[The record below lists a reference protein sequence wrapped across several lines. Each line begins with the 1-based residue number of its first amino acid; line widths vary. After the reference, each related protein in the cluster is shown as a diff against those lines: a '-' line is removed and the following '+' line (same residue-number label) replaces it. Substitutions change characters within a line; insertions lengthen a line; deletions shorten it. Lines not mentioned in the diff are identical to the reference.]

1 MKVEPNRVGQFP
13 FRKADPKERKRDF
26 SEVQQPYSEEEVMR
40 EADRCL
46 LCGTPVCIDACPVL
60 LDVRGMNEAV
70 ARGDFK
76 TAHERIRETNPLLG
90 VTGRCCPQLQGLCE
104 DACVLKWSGQ
114 PIGIGLIQRYVA
126 DWERKNKQPSPS
138 IGADTGKKVAVIGAG
153 PAGVAAA
160 DLLKRYGHKVVV
172 YEALPAPGGTAWYG
186 IPDYHLPKDVLLYEI
201 ERVKEMGVEIKA
213 DVMIGKDLCL
223 SQLLDENDAILITT
237 GSKDPQ
243 KLDVPGSSLE
253 GIINGYEFLQNV
265 FVNGVDSYLKS
276 PTYDLGNDIIVVGG
290 GDTALDCAR
299 TVLRL
304 TKGQGNVTIAYR
316 RAEEDMPADPI
327 MIEEAKEEGVKF
339 RFLAQPKS
347 FEAGTDDEEGFVS
360 SHVNTAIMDTI
371 QAGAPDQSGRP
382 HPEPAPG
389 KEFKMQCSVILLAIG
404 RGPDSFLQKR
414 ECIKTGKHDSI
425 AIDENYQTSLKG
437 VFASGDVTSG
447 ETLVVKAMES
457 GREGA
462 QRVHEY
468 LMNLEY
474 MHVSFYERYYK
485 QKLYDRMLEGKVD
498 MDLPPD

>member
-13 FRKADPKERKRDF
+13 FRKADPEERKRNF

-114 PIGIGLIQRYVA
+114 PIGIGLIQRYIA
-126 DWERKNKQPSPS
+126 DWERKNKQPLPT
-138 IGADTGKKVAVIGAG
+138 IAADTGKKVAVIGGGPSGIAG
-153 PAGVAAA
+153 A
-160 DLLKRYGHKVVV
+160 DLLKRYGHHVVI
-172 YEALPAPGGTAWYG
+172 YEALPSPGGTAWYG
-186 IPDYHLPKDVLLYEI
+186 IPDYHLPKDVLLHEI
-201 ERVKEMGVEIKA
+201 EKVKEMGVEIKTN
-213 DVMIGKDLCL
+213 VMIGKDICL

-237 GSKDPQ
+237 GPKDPQ
-243 KLDVPGSSLE
+243 RLDIPGSDLQ
-253 GIINGYEFLQNV
+253 GVIDGYEFLENV
-265 FVNGVDSYLKS
+265 FVNGVNSYLKN
-276 PTYDLGNDIIVVGG
+276 PKYDLGNDIIVVGG

-299 TVLRL
+299 TALRL
-304 TKGQGNVTIAYR
+304 TQGQGNVTIAYR

-347 FEAGTDDEEGFVS
+347 FEGSEKNHVVAAVMDSMQLGKPDE
-360 SHVNTAIMDTI
+360 
-371 QAGAPDQSGRP
+371 SGRR
-382 HPEPAPG
+382 HPEPLPG
-389 KEFKMQCSVILLAIG
+389 KEFKMQCSAVLLAIG
-404 RGPDSFLQKR
+404 RGPASFLQK
-414 ECIKTGKHDSI
+414 KAGLKMGKHNSI
-425 AIDENYQTSLKG
+425 AINDNYKTSMEG
-437 VFASGDVTSG
+437 VFAAGDVTGG

-457 GREGA
+457 GREAA

-468 LMNLEY
+468 LTGLKEQ
-474 MHVSFYERYYK
+474 HISFYERYYK
-485 QKLYDRMLEGKVD
+485 ENLYDRMLEGKVD
-498 MDLPPD
+498 TDLPPD

>member
-13 FRKADPKERKRDF
+13 FRKANPEERKHNF
-26 SEVQQPYSEEEVMR
+26 SEVQQPYTEQEVMQ

-76 TAHERIRETNPLLG
+76 TAYERIRETNPLLG

-126 DWERKNKQPSPS
+126 DWERKNRQPPPE
-138 IGADTGKKVAVIGAG
+138 IGKDTGKKVAIVGAG
-153 PAGVAAA
+153 PAGMAGA
-160 DLLKRYGHKVVV
+160 DLLKRYGHDVVI
-172 YEALPAPGGTAWYG
+172 YESLATPGGTAWYG
-186 IPDYHLPKDVLLYEI
+186 IPDYHLPKDVLLHEI
-201 ERVKEMGVEIKA
+201 EQVKEMGVEIKT
-213 DVMIGKDLCL
+213 DIIVGKDISL
-223 SQLLDENDAILITT
+223 SQLLDENDAVLITT
-237 GSKDPQ
+237 GSKDAQ
-243 KLDVPGSSLE
+243 RLDVPGSDLQ
-253 GIINGYEFLQNV
+253 GVINGYEFLENV
-265 FVNGVDSYLKS
+265 FVNGVDSYLKNQK
-276 PTYDLGNDIIVVGG
+276 YKLGKDIVVVGG

-299 TVLRL
+299 TALRL
-304 TKGQGNVTIAYR
+304 TNGQGSVTIAYR
-316 RAEEDMPADPI
+316 RAEQDMPADPI

-347 FEAGTDDEEGFVS
+347 FEGRANHLSAAV
-360 SHVNTAIMDTI
+360 MDTM
-371 QAGAPDQSGRP
+371 QLGAPDQSGRR

-389 KEFKMQCSVILLAIG
+389 KEFKMQCSTVLLAIG

-414 ECIKTGKHDSI
+414 AGLKMGKHDSI
-425 AIDENYQTSLKG
+425 SINDKYQTSMKG

-468 LMNLEY
+468 LMNLENQ
-474 MHVSFYERYYK
+474 HVSFYERYYK
-485 QKLYDRMLEGKVD
+485 QNLYDRMLEGQVD